1 MAPSSSPQLENIIS
15 AALRSGD
22 VRPLDLFLE
31 RNTFEGMSIKCSQQ
45 FLNKLDK
52 LVTRGL
58 DQKETKSASLG
69 LASLY
74 KCGNNL
80 KLPSGAGLSGLISQG
95 LIKKMVQWFEK
106 CRKLWIQHGP
116 HWDETMFALSEN
128 FLNALMVVHESCKEG
143 TSQVTESFLY
153 PVGQLAVDPRINI
166 LIQKEAI
173 RKYNLILDKIPVE
186 FKKNR
191 RILTS
196 QDASDIMSKL
206 AGRIVEGGDYDLQS
220 SLMEALCRMATPDQR
235 KKLAD
240 QWFSMA
246 HVASGFA
253 QISDSEF
260 ETACRR
266 FLNMVNGM
274 QGDKRRVYSYPCLRV
289 YLGKYELL
297 MPSDEKLEEFWID
310 FNLGS
315 SISFYFSLPDEE
327 DGHWETVCIN
337 ENEVLSYTVTEVG
350 KRKVLLLKLSEVVV
364 VDSVEG
370 SSLIIHFSSS
380 LDILQAARNVFGDDK
395 NKGTQ
400 LVIREAKHTEKGVFT
415 QVVPES
421 QVSLSANEKNTAPYL
436 LSTTTAPAQMVTPVR
451 QRISEST
458 IYISSSERG
467 SVNVGRFLPAKPSTN
482 NKGSAS
488 LLKVSVC
495 STAVRTSSHNTTP
508 CSTQLFGNKEQ
519 KMPMAAAED
528 SFLFEEKSQET
539 NFVPDTQPR
548 AACNTSSNWSKLSDS
563 EMLRMPTQ
571 KIPSSSR
578 PEPNSSLL
586 EPQQRCPSSGRKLS
600 VSESNV
606 VLHKQFHSELTE
618 RLQKLL
624 NDRSKDPP
632 PQESADQHR
641 KASNT
646 KQGSRETD
654 SENTCASVTVPKTQR
669 AQRSK
674 QSKEKR
680 KEKAALEAE
689 ADAGAA
695 KASEKTVT
703 NKTVEN
709 QKQSQVKDD
718 VKMAILRRDKRDS
731 EVTASMMKLIS
742 SRYETKTQTTRKSS
756 TEKVTHNW
764 VPPLINR
771 SIFNMG
777 KMPTCKMETLRTVNV
792 RKSLNSTTTSVRNGK
807 DTFAFS
813 ADSPLSIGKEN
824 QTFTKSL
831 VTSTSGIHNSS
842 TFVITSKKAQPLTKN
857 KLHVKKHLFSDT
869 DMDTTTDVSWLR
881 ESARKPKP
889 QVIKYSRQAQIKPKK
904 KPLQS
909 PDIPPDLQSSS
920 KVGKNKSK
928 LIQEAMDQPKAVK
941 QAAVSSKPQAAAR
954 RPRRVAAT
962 STKNYK
968 EPDTDDNQS
977 ETETPQSPK
986 RSSADNLKNSEKA
999 KEVAPTKKKRT
1010 ASKQPIKMKPP
1021 TESVLDVYPSS
1032 KVEQWNQEENCAD
1045 DPPIKKSKKNLFDHQ
1060 ADKYKEADLTKTD
1073 LKIKAGNILQE
1084 TLMLNKKNVIPGRE
1098 QTSSLKDSLAACQT
1112 SFCPSPPFIE
1122 KMRSA
1127 GRSAPTLGLTCS
1139 TVLSPRGSPLPTSR
1153 DLSCQDT
1160 PSPILLLPKVRS
1172 AVSSKGQLELPSF
1185 YNVEQNQDSS
1195 KTPSIPSACSLAG
1208 QTPAPS
1214 PPTGLTAAEMC
1225 AVQQHLS
1232 PARPSLLSPSTQPLL
1247 TSTLLELDK
1256 PAVPS
1261 APQSPLPGV
1270 ALPSGCN
1277 LDLSKVSSVS
1287 LGSLSHSSP
1296 KSSVLSR
1303 NMNEK
1308 TPVTD
1313 KNLELTQHFVSGPA
1327 RKRCISLSSNSEED
1341 EKEEEK
1347 KKSKMRGQHS
1357 PRMKPRKLFK
1367 SFAEVSVVDELS
1379 HISCSHWETEDMEED
1394 SELPERTL
1402 NPNNLCQQLSSE
1414 LKNKFQNRCKI
1425 MEIYNK
1431 QSSKTVQQHISS
1443 IGVQLNKK
1451 RVQRVGQIQKVLLEE
1466 IKKME
1471 QDNNML
1477 QNMEKD
1483 VTIFWKKQMM
1493 TFHTYQKQETRRTDT
1508 LKKTLQSVT
1517 GHSWDYEDAVFKS
1530 EICLIK
1536 KDMKSIQDRL
1546 LSEMHEGEIQS
1557 VKRGL
1562 HALFF
1567 P

>member
-1 MAPSSSPQLENIIS
+1 MAPSASTQLENIIS
-15 AALRSGD
+15 AALKSGD

-31 RNTFEGMSIKCSQQ
+31 RNTFEDMSIKCSQQ

-58 DQKETKSASLG
+58 DHKETKSAILG

-95 LIKKMVQWFEK
+95 LIKKMVQWFDK

-116 HWDETMFALSEN
+116 HWNETMFELSEN
-128 FLNALMVVHESCKEG
+128 FLSVLMVVHESCKEG

-153 PVGQLAVDPRINI
+153 PVGQLAIDPRINI

-173 RKYNLILDKIPVE
+173 RKYNIILDKLPVE

-191 RILTS
+191 RIVTS

-315 SISFYFSLPDEE
+315 SSISFYFSLPDEE

-337 ENEVLSYTVTEVG
+337 ENEILSYTVTEVG
-350 KRKVLLLKLSEVVV
+350 KRKILLLKLSEVVV

-380 LDILQAARNVFGDDK
+380 LDILQAACNVFGDDK
-395 NKGTQ
+395 NKGTN
-400 LVIREAKHTEKGVFT
+400 VVKTAAKHIVEGSST

-421 QVSLSANEKNTAPYL
+421 QVSLSENEKNTVPYL
-436 LSTTTAPAQMVTPVR
+436 LSATTAPAQMVTPAR
-451 QRISEST
+451 QRMSEST
-458 IYISSSERG
+458 IYFSSSEGG
-467 SVNVGRFLPAKPSTN
+467 SVNVDRFLPAKPSTN
-482 NKGSAS
+482 SKDSTS

-508 CSTQLFGNKEQ
+508 CSTQVFGNKDQ
-519 KMPMAAAED
+519 KMPVAAAED

-548 AACNTSSNWSKLSDS
+548 AACNTSSNWSKLSAS

-571 KIPSSSR
+571 KITSLSR

-586 EPQQRCPSSGRKLS
+586 EPQQRCPSSGQKLS
-600 VSESNV
+600 VSESSL

-624 NDRSKDPP
+624 NDRSKDPL
-632 PQESADQHR
+632 PQESADHHR

-646 KQGSRETD
+646 KRGSRETD
-654 SENTCASVTVPKTQR
+654 SENTRATETVPKTQR

-674 QSKEKR
+674 QSKENR
-680 KEKAALEAE
+680 KEKAALEAD
-689 ADAGAA
+689 ADAA
-695 KASEKTVT
+695 KASEKTFT

-718 VKMAILRRDKRDS
+718 IKMAISRRDKRDS

-756 TEKVTHNW
+756 TEKMTQNW
-764 VPPLINR
+764 IPPLINR

-777 KMPTCKMETLRTVNV
+777 KMPTGNMETLRTVND
-792 RKSLNSTTTSVRNGK
+792 RKSVNSTTASVRNKK

-813 ADSPLSIGKEN
+813 ADSPPSIGKEN
-824 QTFTKSL
+824 QAFTKSL
-831 VTSTSGIHNSS
+831 VTSTSSIHNSS
-842 TFVITSKKAQPLTKN
+842 SFLITSKKAQPLAKN

-869 DMDTTTDVSWLR
+869 ETDATTDVSWLR

-904 KPLQS
+904 VPLQS
-909 PDIPPDLQSSS
+909 PDIPTDLQSVS
-920 KVGKNKSK
+920 KVGKDKSK
-928 LIQEAMDQPKAVK
+928 LTQAAMDQPKAVK
-941 QAAVSSKPQAAAR
+941 QAAASSKPQAAAK

-962 STKNYK
+962 SKKNYK
-968 EPDTDDNQS
+968 DPDTDDSQS
-977 ETETPQSPK
+977 ETETSHSPK
-986 RSSADNLKNSEKA
+986 HSSADNLKNSEKT

-1010 ASKQPIKMKPP
+1010 ASKQPVKMKPP
-1021 TESVLDVYPSS
+1021 TEPVLDLYPSS
-1032 KVEQWNQEENCAD
+1032 KVEEWNKEENCAD

-1060 ADKYKEADLTKTD
+1060 ADKYREANLTETD

-1112 SFCPSPPFIE
+1112 SFCPTPPFIE

-1160 PSPILLLPKVRS
+1160 PSPVLLLPKVRS
-1172 AVSSKGQLELPSF
+1172 TVSSKGQLKPSF

-1195 KTPSIPSACSLAG
+1195 KTPSIPSACSLSG

-1214 PPTGLTAAEMC
+1214 PPTGLTAAEIC

-1232 PARPSLLSPSTQPLL
+1232 PAPPSLLSPSTQPLL

-1256 PAVPS
+1256 PSIPS
-1261 APQSPLPGV
+1261 APRSPVPGV
-1270 ALPSGCN
+1270 ALPSGCY

-1367 SFAEVSVVDELS
+1367 SFAEVSAVDELS
-1379 HISCSHWETEDMEED
+1379 HISCSHWETEEMEED

-1402 NPNNLCQQLSSE
+1402 NPNNLCQQLSSD

-1471 QDNNML
+1471 LDDNML

-1493 TFHTYQKQETRRTDT
+1493 TLRTYQKQETKRTDT

-1517 GHSWDYEDAVFKS
+1517 GHSWDYEDGVFKS
-1530 EICLIK
+1530 EMCLIK

>member
-1 MAPSSSPQLENIIS
+1 MVSSALENIIS

-52 LVTRGL
+52 LVTR
-58 DQKETKSASLG
+58 
-69 LASLY
+69 Y
-74 KCGNNL
+74 
-80 KLPSGAGLSGLISQG
+80 
-95 LIKKMVQWFEK
+95 MVQWFEK

-395 NKGTQ
+395 NKGTH
-400 LVIREAKHTEKGVFT
+400 LVIREAKHTVEGSSA

-764 VPPLINR
+764 IPPLINR

-842 TFVITSKKAQPLTKN
+842 TFLITSKKAQPLTKN

-904 KPLQS
+904 NPLQS

-977 ETETPQSPK
+977 ETETPQKDK
-986 RSSADNLKNSEKA
+986 RGC
-999 KEVAPTKKKRT
+999 
-1010 ASKQPIKMKPP
+1010 ASKEEKGCEQ
-1021 TESVLDVYPSS
+1021 TTNQNETTHR
-1032 KVEQWNQEENCAD
+1032 QWNQEENCAD

-1060 ADKYKEADLTKTD
+1060 PDKYKQADLTKTD

-1208 QTPAPS
+1208 QTPPPS

-1256 PAVPS
+1256 PPVPS

-1493 TFHTYQKQETRRTDT
+1493 TFHTYQKQETKRTDT

-1546 LSEMHEGEIQS
+1546 LSEM
-1557 VKRGL
+1557 
-1562 HALFF
+1562 
-1567 P
+1567 

>member
-15 AALRSGD
+15 AALKSGD

-31 RNTFEGMSIKCSQQ
+31 RNTFEDRSINCSQQ

-58 DQKETKSASLG
+58 DQKETKLASLG
-69 LASLY
+69 FASLY
-74 KCGNNL
+74 KCGNNF

-95 LIKKMVQWFEK
+95 LIKKMIQWFEK

-128 FLNALMVVHESCKEG
+128 FLNALAVVHESCKEG

-173 RKYNLILDKIPVE
+173 RKFNIILDKIPVE

-315 SISFYFSLPDEE
+315 SSISFYFSLPDEE

-380 LDILQAARNVFGDDK
+380 LDILQAACNVFGDDK
-395 NKGTQ
+395 NKGTH
-400 LVIREAKHTEKGVFT
+400 VVKTKAKHTVEGSST

-421 QVSLSANEKNTAPYL
+421 QVSLSENEKNTAPYL
-436 LSTTTAPAQMVTPVR
+436 LTATTAPAQMVTPAR
-451 QRISEST
+451 QRTSEST

-467 SVNVGRFLPAKPSTN
+467 SVNVVRFPPATSTN
-482 NKGSAS
+482 SKGSTS
-488 LLKVSVC
+488 LLKASVC
-495 STAVRTSSHNTTP
+495 STAVRTSSNNTTP
-508 CSTQLFGNKEQ
+508 CSTRVFGYKEQ
-519 KMPMAAAED
+519 LVAAAED
-528 SFLFEEKSQET
+528 SFVLEEKSQEN

-548 AACNTSSNWSKLSDS
+548 MACNISSNWSKLSGSD
-563 EMLRMPTQ
+563 MLRMPTQ
-571 KIPSSSR
+571 KVTSLSR

-586 EPQQRCPSSGRKLS
+586 EPQQRCPSSGQKLS
-600 VSESNV
+600 VSKSSL

-624 NDRSKDPP
+624 SDRSKDPP
-632 PQESADQHR
+632 PQESAGHHR

-646 KQGSRETD
+646 KRGSRETD
-654 SENTCASVTVPKTQR
+654 SENTHASVTVPKTQR

-674 QSKEKR
+674 QSKEKGT
-680 KEKAALEAE
+680 EKAALEA
-689 ADAGAA
+689 DAGTA

-703 NKTVEN
+703 NKTAEN

-718 VKMAILRRDKRDS
+718 IKIAISRRDKRDS

-756 TEKVTHNW
+756 TERMTQSW
-764 VPPLINR
+764 IPPLINR

-777 KMPTCKMETLRTVNV
+777 KMPTCKMETLRTVKV
-792 RKSLNSTTTSVRNGK
+792 RKSLNSTTASVGNGK

-824 QTFTKSL
+824 QPFTKSL
-831 VTSTSGIHNSS
+831 VTSTSDIHSSS
-842 TFVITSKKAQPLTKN
+842 TFLITSKKAQPLAKN
-857 KLHVKKHLFSDT
+857 KLHVKTHLFSDT
-869 DMDTTTDVSWLR
+869 DTDNATTDVSWLR

-904 KPLQS
+904 VPLQS
-909 PDIPPDLQSSS
+909 PDIHPDLQSSS
-920 KVGKNKSK
+920 KVGKDKSK
-928 LIQEAMDQPKAVK
+928 LTQEAMDQPKAVK
-941 QAAVSSKPQAAAR
+941 QAAATSKPQAAPK

-962 STKNYK
+962 STKSYK
-968 EPDTDDNQS
+968 EPDTDDSPS
-977 ETETPQSPK
+977 ETEMPLSPK
-986 RSSADNLKNSEKA
+986 HSSVDNLKNSEKT

-1010 ASKQPIKMKPP
+1010 ASKQPIKMKP
-1021 TESVLDVYPSS
+1021 SS
-1032 KVEQWNQEENCAD
+1032 KVEQWNREENRAD
-1045 DPPIKKSKKNLFDHQ
+1045 DPPIKKSKKNLSDLQ
-1060 ADKYKEADLTKTD
+1060 ADKYKEADL
-1073 LKIKAGNILQE
+1073 KITAGNILQE

-1098 QTSSLKDSLAACQT
+1098 QTSYLKDSLAACQI
-1112 SFCPSPPFIE
+1112 SFCPSPPFTE
-1122 KMRSA
+1122 KMRSS

-1139 TVLSPRGSPLPTSR
+1139 TVLSPQGSPLPTSR

-1160 PSPILLLPKVRS
+1160 PSPILLLPKVCS
-1172 AVSSKGQLELPSF
+1172 IVCTKGQHKLSSF

-1214 PPTGLTAAEMC
+1214 PPTGLTAAEIC

-1232 PARPSLLSPSTQPLL
+1232 PAPLSLLSPATQPLL

-1256 PAVPS
+1256 PPVPS

-1303 NMNEK
+1303 NMKEK

-1327 RKRCISLSSNSEED
+1327 RKRCISSSSNSEED

-1347 KKSKMRGQHS
+1347 KKSKTRGQRS

-1394 SELPERTL
+1394 SELPARTM
-1402 NPNNLCQQLSSE
+1402 NPNDLCQQLSSE
-1414 LKNKFQNRCKI
+1414 LKNKFQNRCKM

-1443 IGVQLNKK
+1443 IGDQLNKK

-1471 QDNNML
+1471 LDDKML

-1483 VTIFWKKQMM
+1483 ITIYWKKQMM
-1493 TFHTYQKQETRRTDT
+1493 TFHTYQKQETKRTDT
-1508 LKKTLQSVT
+1508 LKKTLQSIT
-1517 GHSWDYEDAVFKS
+1517 GHNWDYEDGVFKS
-1530 EICLIK
+1530 EMCLIK
-1536 KDMKSIQDRL
+1536 KDMKTIQDRL